1 MQISDCACE
10 GCTLTF
16 EGKSREMHHLCNGY
30 TNKKKHFDVQA
41 LSDFN
46 CDIWWCITL
55 RINCFIDFAQCL
67 LLKKIKE
74 NY

>member
-1 MQISDCACE
+1 MQKSDCACE
-10 GCTLTF
+10 DCTLVF

-41 LSDFN
+41 LCDFN

-55 RINCFIDFAQCL
+55 EINGFIDFAQCL
-67 LLKKIKE
+67 LLKK
-74 NY
+74 